1 MGPAQQAGADEARP
15 TIVPLRRRRGGQH
28 GNQNARKHG
37 GYSEQRPTEPADW
50 LTGNLSGIL
59 QSIVRNHPPER
70 RHVALRDA
78 LSRMGL
84 KRHELQALQL
94 AIKLELSQ

>member
-1 MGPAQQAGADEARP
+1 MAEEAQAGPQAHTAILP
-15 TIVPLRRRRGGQH
+15 TGRRRGGQS
-28 GNQNARKHG
+28 GNQNARRHG
-37 GYSEQRPTEPADW
+37 GYSRTRPTEPADW
-50 LTGNLSGIL
+50 IAGNLSGIL
-59 QSIVRNHPPER
+59 QSVIRNHPPER

-78 LSRMGL
+78 LSHLRL